1 MIADKDS
8 RVVDYSEEYIPTPLF
23 EQICM
28 EMGINPTVDL
38 MASESNRKT
47 KWFINRGP
55 SNHPDCLGIE
65 FFSISPMRLEGH
77 VLYVFPPKVMLTK
90 VLSTLANSFTRF
102 QILLIFPVWEEMPV
116 GWARVTKAFD
126 KVKMLVYRNGPLSII
141 PDDKQLIFRNKVINI
156 NTSIMITVSLEI
168 LGTLEC
174 TIQSNVYCEIELIQQ
189 IFRELTRRF

>member
-8 RVVDYSEEYIPTPLF
+8 RAVDFSEEYIPMPLYD
-23 EQICM
+23 QICV
-28 EMGINPTVDL
+28 EMDIQPTVDL

-47 KWFINRGP
+47 KWFVNRGP
-55 SNHPDCLGIE
+55 TNHPDCLGIE
-65 FFSISPMRLEGH
+65 FFSISPIRLEGH
-77 VLYVFPPKVMLTK
+77 VLYVFPPKVMLTR
-90 VLSTLANSFTRF
+90 VLSTLANSFTKF

-156 NTSIMITVSLEI
+156 SRQSQINIWFFRNIGDIGMYDLEQLI
-168 LGTLEC
+168 L
-174 TIQSNVYCEIELIQQ
+174 
-189 IFRELTRRF
+189 